1 MIRKFLLN
9 HFSRQQLTAFREKY
23 GKTMAAIV
31 RLIPFYGDLN
41 ILAMVFATDKSGH
54 HYMQHYKKHFKKY
67 RFKRIKLLEI
77 GVGGYD
83 NPLEGGSSLRM
94 WKKYFS
100 FGKIFSL
107 DIFDKSALQEKRIKI
122 YQGSQVDPEILS
134 KIISENGAF
143 DLIIDDGSHQNEHII
158 KSFQLLFP
166 TLKDGGIYVIE
177 DLQTSYWEEMGGD
190 SNDFNN
196 PATAMNFCK
205 QLTDCLNFVEFDIN
219 DYQPSY
225 YDLHIIEIHFYHNMA
240 FIYKGMNTE
249 TSSMMEAR
257 RKSI

>member
-1 MIRKFLLN
+1 MIKNFLLKL
-9 HFSRQQLTAFREKY
+9 FSRQQLLAFREKY
-23 GKTMAAIV
+23 GKPMETIV

-41 ILAMVFATDKSGH
+41 ILAMVFATDKGGEHS
-54 HYMQHYKKHFKKY
+54 YTQHYKKHFKKY

-83 NPLEGGSSLRM
+83 HPQKGGASLRM
-94 WKKYFS
+94 WKKYFP

-134 KIISENGAF
+134 KIIEENGAF

-166 TLKDGGIYVIE
+166 KLKDGGIYVIE
-177 DLQTSYWEEMGGD
+177 DIQTSYWEEMGGD
-190 SNDFNN
+190 SNDLKN

-205 QLTDCLNFVEFDIN
+205 QLTDCLNFMEFDLK

-225 YDLHIIEIHFYHNMA
+225 YDLHIIEIHFYHNMV
-240 FIYKGMNTE
+240 FVYKGKNTE
-249 TSSMMEAR
+249 KSNFLELR
-257 RKSI
+257 RK